1 MSTLMRTFDM
11 QLANEYRF
19 ARAHIDRYMRKFIEE
34 DRDGDIQ
41 PLIQQ
46 SVEILEEFVH
56 REHVYRSNGEPDLKK
71 RQRYAGIQML
81 DIRELVENILVATLH
96 AQHEELFTGF
106 CAKLAGVLKLDDK
119 VDSITTI
126 GEMLAMISGVGLFE
140 LIKYDKFSSLY
151 IVSNIELTHELEEYI
166 SNCSYLP
173 PLVHKPDPMK
183 HNRDSPYHTIGL
195 TSVILNSGHHDGDVC
210 LDFIDRM
217 QMTPLC
223 LHTGFLSRVEEEP
236 NTDMSAV
243 DKQNM
248 WLAMKVRSHEHYKLM
263 VAQGNRFY
271 LGYKEDRRGRAYA
284 QGYHISPQGSPYKKA
299 MLEFADKEAVTGIPK
314 EYQL

>member
-1 MSTLMRTFDM
+1 MTNLMRTFDM
-11 QLANEYRF
+11 QLANEHRF
-19 ARAHIDRYMRKFIEE
+19 ARAHIDKYMRQFLKE

-41 PLIQQ
+41 PLMRQCE
-46 SVEILEEFVH
+46 EILEEFIN

-81 DIRELVENILVATLH
+81 DIPELVENMIVATLYS
-96 AQHEELFTGF
+96 QYEELFTGF
-106 CAKLAGVLKLDDK
+106 CAKLAGVLKMDDK

-126 GEMLAMISGVGLFE
+126 GEMMAMISGVGLFE

-151 IVSNIELTHELEEYI
+151 IVSNVQLTHELEEYI

-173 PLVHKPDPMK
+173 PLVHKPDPLK
-183 HNRDSPYHTIGL
+183 HNRDTPYHTIGL
-195 TSVILNSGHHDGDVC
+195 DSVILNSGHHEGDVC

-217 QMTPLC
+217 NSNALC

-236 NTDMSAV
+236 NTDISAV

-248 WLAMKVRSHEHYKLM
+248 WLSMKVRSHEHYKLM

-271 LGYKEDRRGRAYA
+271 LHHKNDRRGRAYA

-299 MLEFADKEAVTGIPK
+299 MLEFADKEVVTGVPQ
-314 EYQL
+314 EYLM